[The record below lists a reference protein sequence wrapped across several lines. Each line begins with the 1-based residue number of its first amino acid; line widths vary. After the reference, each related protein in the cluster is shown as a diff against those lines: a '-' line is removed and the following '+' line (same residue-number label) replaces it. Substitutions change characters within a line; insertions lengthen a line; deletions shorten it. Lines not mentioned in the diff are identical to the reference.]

1 MNSVLV
7 TGATGKSG
15 LYFLKTIRDMQDRL
29 ADYTFEFIVRNEEK
43 GQIVKSYLPNSRVH
57 IGDLNDGT
65 FIISVFNE
73 GNYNTLLHISGILQ
87 SPKITKA
94 AVDNGV
100 DWLILVHTTGI
111 YSKNKTEGELYRQ
124 IENKIEEYI
133 ADKNTAL
140 TILRPT
146 MIYGT
151 QRDNNMSVFVKMVD
165 RLRIFPTVNG
175 AKCELQPVSCGDLG
189 KAYYQVLVNSEKTK
203 NKNYNLSGA
212 EPIKLRD
219 MFKLIA
225 AQLGVKNTF
234 ISVPFP
240 IAYAGAW
247 LMYLLSFK
255 KKDYR
260 EKVRRLVEPRVYS
273 HKEATEDFDYAPV
286 RFEDGVKPLIEEYK
300 VLKSILNGGGKAK

>member
-15 LYFLKTIRDMQDRL
+15 LYFLKTIKDKQDSL
-29 ADYTFEFIVRNEEK
+29 TDYMFEFIVRTEEK
-43 GQIVKSYLPNSRVH
+43 AQIVKSYMPNSRVH
-57 IGDLNDGT
+57 IGDLNDET
-65 FIISVFNE
+65 FILSIFRQ
-73 GNYNTLLHISGILQ
+73 GNYNTLLHISGILR

-111 YSKNKTEGELYRQ
+111 YSKYKAAGEAYRQ
-124 IENKIEEYI
+124 IENEIEEYI
-133 ADKNTAL
+133 KGKNTAL

-151 QRDNNMSVFVKMVD
+151 QEDNNVSVFMKMVD
-165 RLRIFPTVNG
+165 RLRIFPTING
-175 AKCELQPVSCGDLG
+175 AKYELQPVWCGDLG
-189 KAYYQVLVNSEKTK
+189 KAYYQVLVNPEKTK

-212 EPIKLRD
+212 EPIMLRD

-225 AQLGVKNTF
+225 AQLGVKNIF

-240 IAYAGAW
+240 IAYVGAW
-247 LMYLLSFK
+247 LLYLLSFK

-260 EKVRRLVEPRVYS
+260 EKVQRLVEPRVYS

-286 RFEDGVKPLIEEYK
+286 RFEDGVKSQIEEYK
-300 VLKSILNGGGKAK
+300 GLK

>member
-15 LYFLKTIRDMQDRL
+15 LYFLKTIRDMQDSL
-29 ADYTFEFIVRNEEK
+29 TDYTFEFIVRSEEK

-57 IGDLNDGT
+57 IGDLNDET
-65 FIISVFNE
+65 FIISIFNE
-73 GNYNTLLHISGILQ
+73 GNYNTLLHISGILR
-87 SPKITKA
+87 SPQITKA

-111 YSKNKTEGELYRQ
+111 YSKYKAAGEAYRQ
-124 IENKIEEYI
+124 IENELEEYI
-133 ADKNTAL
+133 KGNNTAL

-151 QRDNNMSVFVKMVD
+151 QQDNNVSVFVKMVD
-165 RLRIFPTVNG
+165 RLRIFPTING
-175 AKCELQPVSCGDLG
+175 AKYELQPVWCGDLG
-189 KAYYQVLVNSEKTK
+189 KAYYQVLVNPEKTK

-212 EPIKLRD
+212 EPIMLKD

-225 AQLGVKNTF
+225 ARLGVKNTF

-247 LMYLLSFK
+247 LLYLLSFK

-260 EKVRRLVEPRVYS
+260 EKVQRLVEPRVYS
-273 HKEATEDFDYAPV
+273 HKEATEDFGYAPV
-286 RFEDGVKPLIEEYK
+286 RFEDGVKSQIEEYK
-300 VLKSILNGGGKAK
+300 GLK